1 MDILFDVCQFIDLH
15 VHIGPEILPR
25 KYTVQTLVIAEQGK
39 IAGMALKSHFYPTIP
54 QIKSVADTKGLIL
67 VGSITLNNYIGG
79 LNADAI
85 YASATLSSLPLI
97 VWFPTINAQ
106 QFVNTSRY
114 EIPPEWVG
122 KNFVSRLSTEVR
134 GITILDK
141 GLDNRKLSSSAIKVL
156 EAIKEN
162 NCVLATGHLA
172 VGETMLLVEKAVEMG
187 ITRIIITHPIYQ
199 RIGMDVR
206 MQQALAMMDG
216 VYIEHNYA
224 MYLVDK
230 ILIGTIAEQIKAV
243 GAAKCIISSDMGQC
257 NSPSPSEGL
266 REFCRLLLA
275 EGITEEELRLMG
287 EINPRKLLGL
297 L

>member
-141 GLDNRKLSSSAIKVL
+141 SNLSSSAVKVL

>member
-141 GLDNRKLSSSAIKVL
+141 RNLSSSAVKVL

>member
-1 MDILFDVCQFIDLH
+1 MKVLFDVRQFIDLH

-25 KYTVQTLVIAEQGK
+25 KYTVQTLVDAEEGN

-54 QIKSVADTKGLIL
+54 LIKSVADTKRLIL
-67 VGSITLNNYIGG
+67 VGSITLNNYVGG

-141 GLDNRKLSSSAIKVL
+141 RNLSSSAVKVL